1 MIKITDIAQ
10 QKIREAIKNN
20 TDSVI
25 GIRMLAQAHSPFQVQ
40 YGLAFVTEKG
50 AGPNDIVINFE
61 GFNIYIEEELS
72 EYLEGVTLDFQDG
85 LHGSGFKFLD
95 TPRVPKEYK
104 GTIAE
109 KVVKVIDEE
118 INPSIAGHGGFVSLV
133 DIKGTEVIIRMGGGC
148 QGCGMA
154 NVTLKEG
161 IEVALK
167 RAIPEITAIYDV
179 TEHANGK
186 NPYYKS

>member
-50 AGPNDIVINFE
+50 ASPKDIVINFE
-61 GFNIYIEEELS
+61 GFNIYIEEDLKAH
-72 EYLEGVTLDFQDG
+72 LEGVTLDFQDG
-85 LHGSGFKFLD
+85 VHGSGFKFLD

>member
-25 GIRMLAQAHSPFQVQ
+25 GIRMLAQALSPFQVQ

-50 AGPNDIVINFE
+50 ASPKDIVINFE
-61 GFNIYIEEELS
+61 GFNIYIEEDLKAH
-72 EYLEGVTLDFQDG
+72 LEGVTLDFQDG

-167 RAIPEITAIYDV
+167 QAIPEITAIYDV